1 MLGHGASLCSR
12 RLRRGVVDDCRPSAP
27 ALRANLGGPVLAH
40 RPVVV
45 FRGCD
50 QGLSR
55 TILPA
60 PGGTKA
66 VPSATY
72 TAPLG
77 PTATP
82 PVKESAPAVRN
93 VWVPGLA
100 KGILTTSPSGSS
112 PQIQFG
118 LVNSC

>member
-1 MLGHGASLCSR
+1 MLGMR
-12 RLRRGVVDDCRPSAP
+12 SAP
-27 ALRANLGGPVLAH
+27 WNANSEADAARESCTMGEAG
-40 RPVVV
+40 RPTVRPPNSRVQD
-45 FRGCD
+45 CD

-82 PVKESAPAVRN
+82 PVKESAPPARN

-100 KGILTTSPSGSS
+100 KRILTTSPCGSS

-118 LVNSC
+118 LVNSCEA

>member
-1 MLGHGASLCSR
+1 ISSCPSCPSCSSWLISAPLNEGR
-12 RLRRGVVDDCRPSAP
+12 TQTLDERAQMTDLERLRHSASH
-27 ALRANLGGPVLAH
+27 VLAAEILKSG
-40 RPVVV
+40 RPTVRPPSSHVQD
-45 FRGCD
+45 CD

-55 TILPA
+55 TILPS

-82 PVKESAPAVRN
+82 PVKESAPPARN
-93 VWVPGLA
+93 
-100 KGILTTSPSGSS
+100 
-112 PQIQFG
+112 
-118 LVNSC
+118 